1 MDSLIREELPEIVN
15 SGAFGKN
22 LKYVSFDINEDY
34 VVQNQYK
41 STVLF
46 GTVNTSDDSK
56 FNVVIKLKLRDE
68 TQCLKHK
75 IHFHFNNEI
84 IMYENI
90 IPFLFE
96 SHRSLNGIEDWPSL
110 CRFFY
115 GRNKCGKFFDRDL
128 IILENVDY
136 QGFRPSKER
145 PLVDYDHVVS
155 ALRAL
160 AKFHGLS
167 YTAKHKDL
175 DKLQK
180 VIMNLR
186 ETQFDEDGHW
196 IFKKDAFRRFGKRG
210 IDRLLERNG
219 DLYRDNEHL
228 RRFNKIIDNVDIS
241 LKRVFEPQEPFSVVC
256 HGDFNV
262 NNVLFRYD
270 KTGLPID
277 VLLFD
282 FGTPRYGSPALDIS
296 FLLYMNT
303 TQDLR
308 EKHWDDLLNEY
319 CLTLAK
325 SVPSGVR
332 VPNRIEMDSEI
343 ARCAFY
349 GFANASFFL
358 PHQLELNVI
367 YDEDM
372 TEEETIQW
380 LLKLGGDIGT
390 ERVADMVQHIVDM
403 KYTNV

>member
-1 MDSLIREELPEIVN
+1 MIKLVKRFVFKTTILAMDSLIREELPEIVN

-160 AKFHGLS
+160 AK
-167 YTAKHKDL
+167 
-175 DKLQK
+175 
-180 VIMNLR
+180 
-186 ETQFDEDGHW
+186 
-196 IFKKDAFRRFGKRG
+196 
-210 IDRLLERNG
+210 
-219 DLYRDNEHL
+219 
-228 RRFNKIIDNVDIS
+228 
-241 LKRVFEPQEPFSVVC
+241 
-256 HGDFNV
+256 
-262 NNVLFRYD
+262 
-270 KTGLPID
+270 
-277 VLLFD
+277 
-282 FGTPRYGSPALDIS
+282 
-296 FLLYMNT
+296 
-303 TQDLR
+303 
-308 EKHWDDLLNEY
+308 
-319 CLTLAK
+319 
-325 SVPSGVR
+325 
-332 VPNRIEMDSEI
+332 
-343 ARCAFY
+343 
-349 GFANASFFL
+349 
-358 PHQLELNVI
+358 
-367 YDEDM
+367 
-372 TEEETIQW
+372 
-380 LLKLGGDIGT
+380 
-390 ERVADMVQHIVDM
+390 
-403 KYTNV
+403 